1 MNKSATCQNE
11 MLQVYS
17 THTIA
22 YDFNSLR
29 TPLKNNSNT
38 LASSVRDSVVT
49 TVTIIFLWLY

>member
-17 THTIA
+17 THTIV